1 VFRENNAHLQ
11 MSMFNSISSLPEN
24 ELTLLEESWANT
36 FYHEFFCRLDESSFA
51 GLYSDSP
58 SRPNVPINIL
68 MALEVLKAGFGWSDE
83 EMMHAFYFNLQVRYA
98 LGLHELGEGHFD
110 IRTIY
115 NFRQRLGQHMQ
126 DTGEDLIAQ
135 AFEQVTDE
143 QMAAFALKTNRARMD
158 STFVASNIREM
169 SRLQLLVEVMQRV
182 HRMVSEIDGVR
193 YADEFAPYLKGSS
206 GQYVYRVRSEE
217 GAGHIQRLGEVMHR
231 LVHELATTYGNE
243 PTYQVLTRVFHE
255 HFILEE
261 GGLRSRRGGE
271 FPSPTVQSPDDLEA
285 SFRRKRGRGYRGFVV
300 NVSETCEPD
309 NDMQLIVE
317 VQTEANVTDDPTL
330 LTAALPALQE
340 RLDMQEL
347 YTDGGYNSRA
357 TVQLASELDIDHVQT
372 AIRGH
377 SSQGL
382 GLEAFAIETTTDG
395 LPTDITCPHGQRV
408 SVKVNDNQRYGAHFD
423 AKQCEICPHRE
434 SCPTRPLK
442 RKPLRALYFSQ
453 HDQEIA
459 RRRQRIRHDK
469 QQGRNLRAAVES
481 TVAAIKRPF
490 RRDKLPVRGLRRMAA
505 MMIASASMVNIRRIH
520 RHQVAEGPQGIQSP
534 AAVRALSAKALSF
547 LLLFR
552 QLRQGLHLLC
562 TRHLC
567 PAPIM

>member
-1 VFRENNAHLQ
+1 MFRENKAHLQ

-36 FYHEFFCRLDESSFA
+36 FYHEFFCRLDESPFA
-51 GLYSDSP
+51 ALYSDLP
-58 SRPNVPINIL
+58 SRPNVPINIV

-83 EMMHAFYFNLQVRYA
+83 EMMQAFYFNLQVRYA

-110 IRTIY
+110 VRTVY
-115 NFRQRLGQHMQ
+115 NFRQRLSQHMQ
-126 DTGEDLIAQ
+126 NTGEDLIGQ
-135 AFEQVTDE
+135 AFRRVTDE
-143 QMAAFALKTNRARMD
+143 QLEAFALQTNRVRMD

-169 SRLQLLVEVMQRV
+169 SRLQLLVEVIQRV

-217 GAGHIQRLGEVMHR
+217 GASHIQRVGEVMHR
-231 LVHELATTYGNE
+231 LVHELAPTYGDE
-243 PTYQVLTRVFHE
+243 PTYQVLTRVFGE
-255 HFILEE
+255 HFILAE
-261 GGLRSRRGGE
+261 GGLRPRQGEE

-285 SFRRKRGRGYRGFVV
+285 SYRRKRGRGYRGFVV

-309 NDMQLIVE
+309 NDLQLIVE

-347 YTDGGYNSRA
+347 NTDGGYNSRA
-357 TVQLASELDIDHVQT
+357 TAQLARELGIDHVQT

-377 SSQGL
+377 PGRGL
-382 GLEAFAIETTTDG
+382 GLDAFEIETKPDD
-395 LPTDITCPHGQRV
+395 LPNAITCPQGQRV
-408 SVKVNDNQRYGAHFD
+408 SVVAAKPKRYLAHFD
-423 AKQCEICPHRE
+423 AKQCETCPRRE
-434 SCPTRPLK
+434 SCPTRPRK
-442 RKPLRALYFSQ
+442 RKPVRALYFNQ
-453 HDQEIA
+453 HEQEIA
-459 RRRQRIRHDK
+459 RRRRRIRHDR

-490 RRDKLPVRGLRRMAA
+490 RQGKVPVRGLRRVAA

-520 RHQVAEGPQGIQSP
+520 RYQVAEGPLGTQSP
-534 AAVRALSAKALSF
+534 AAVRALSAQGPSL

-552 QLRQGLHLLC
+552 QLRQRLYLLC
-562 TRHLC
+562 TRHLY